1 MAQPISTELCRMR
14 RRTRPRRS
22 PARRRPLSSAQLRAT
37 SCTSAI
43 TCPCRTKR
51 GMSRIVIETMSDMT
65 GAALPNRESTL
76 SCGKISRAAWNHRT
90 LAMNIAAMT
99 TPYSRLSAY
108 TGMPNGENS
117 NVLPRCANRGFTQA
131 SNAMSGSCQRKASS
145 VGRTPRATAPYVS
158 APARDSDTST
168 GCGANMV
175 RPSVHA
181 RNAAGTAGCIVPNA
195 VCLGACAIRSPSSA
209 NRPFKKQPGPPGP
222 GCTSGGRA
230 TAHIEHV
237 RYIAKS
243 PPTSVLTD
251 CS

>member
-1 MAQPISTELCRMR
+1 
-14 RRTRPRRS
+14 
-22 PARRRPLSSAQLRAT
+22 
-37 SCTSAI
+37 
-43 TCPCRTKR
+43 
-51 GMSRIVIETMSDMT
+51 
-65 GAALPNRESTL
+65 
-76 SCGKISRAAWNHRT
+76 
-90 LAMNIAAMT
+90 MNITAMT

-145 VGRTPRATAPYVS
+145 VGRTPRATAPYAS
-158 APARDSDTST
+158 APAKDSNTST

-195 VCLGACAIRSPSSA
+195 VCLGACAIRSPSLLQIAPLRNSRA
-209 NRPFKKQPGPPGP
+209 REGP
-222 GCTSGGRA
+222 GRTSGGQT